1 MPALNRIQI
10 IGNLGKD
17 PETRFT
23 PKGTKVCKFTVAVTE
38 RRHTA
43 EGENRD
49 RTEWFNIEAWERLA
63 EICQEY
69 LHKGQLVYIEGRLQT
84 DQYEKGG
91 EKRYFTK
98 IVASGMQMLG
108 RRAEEENNV
117 PPPPPPDEEEVPF

>member
-1 MPALNRIQI
+1 MPALNRVQI

-23 PKGTKVCKFTVAVTE
+23 PNGAKVCKFSVAVTE
-38 RRHTA
+38 RWRGG
-43 EGENRD
+43 EGENRE
-49 RTEWFNIEAWERLA
+49 RTEWFNIEAWGKLA

-69 LHKGQLVYIEGRLQT
+69 LHKGQLVYLEGRLQT
-84 DQYEKGG
+84 DQYEKNG

-108 RRAEEENNV
+108 RRSDEEDAL
-117 PPPPPPDEEEVPF
+117 PPQPPDEDEFPF